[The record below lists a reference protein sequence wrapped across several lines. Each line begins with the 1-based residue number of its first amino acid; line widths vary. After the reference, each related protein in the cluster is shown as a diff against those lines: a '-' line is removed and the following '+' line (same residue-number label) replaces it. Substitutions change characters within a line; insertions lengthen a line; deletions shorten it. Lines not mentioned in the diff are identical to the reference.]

1 MPGPRHPGSWGRVE
15 RRRPDR
21 GLDAADQTRLIAC
34 REIEVCAW
42 KDVIRWTETY
52 QDLVRRLMTIRAL
65 VAVAVDLSGRR
76 RSRRAAREHVIR
88 LAWPA
93 SAPPLPH
100 PQSQLLGDS
109 MPKDPR

>member
-1 MPGPRHPGSWGRVE
+1 
-15 RRRPDR
+15 
-21 GLDAADQTRLIAC
+21 
-34 REIEVCAW
+34 
-42 KDVIRWTETY
+42 
-52 QDLVRRLMTIRAL
+52 MTIRAL

-93 SAPPLPH
+93 LALPLPH

-109 MPKDPR
+109 MPKYPR